1 MWRSGVSPAGALV
14 RFPLRKKASRLLA
27 PPDLPVFCVE
37 LQGPLWPRAS
47 GAGWRGPC
55 AQPTAPAGQARGPP
69 PSPLRHPEPLPT
81 RDGTG
86 REGQRPSGQLSRDT
100 RFSALLAN
108 AVPRP
113 VPPVGPA
120 CVGARFAVRI
130 RSSQGFSAEGVLP
143 PPSPGSRAAPAAEEA
158 GGGPGFLWGPWTR
171 TEGRCAR
178 PHMPRASAGLS
189 GSLWGTRGAQSAGDV
204 PLGSSLLGAKG
215 SSCRGE
221 TGWPHCVPEGHWGWG
236 LGGNRVPPEALA
248 QTTPSPWHSPR
259 APHAH
264 CCAPVTRVPAAQASV
279 PNAVAPGCSLA
290 VPASVPRGRIPLACS
305 LSPRRGSPPVQQ
317 LPAPCSKRRG
327 LK

>member
-1 MWRSGVSPAGALV
+1 MWRPGVSPAGALV

-113 VPPVGPA
+113 VPPVGLP
-120 CVGARFAVRI
+120 VSGLV
-130 RSSQGFSAEGVLP
+130 SQSGLDPRKDFQQRVCFPRLHLGPGPPLP
-143 PPSPGSRAAPAAEEA
+143 PRRLGVAPGSCGDHGRGRRVAVPDPTCPEPLLACLGFCGGREGPSLPGMCPWAPHS
-158 GGGPGFLWGPWTR
+158 WG
-171 TEGRCAR
+171 
-178 PHMPRASAGLS
+178 
-189 GSLWGTRGAQSAGDV
+189 
-204 PLGSSLLGAKG
+204 
-215 SSCRGE
+215 
-221 TGWPHCVPEGHWGWG
+221 
-236 LGGNRVPPEALA
+236 
-248 QTTPSPWHSPR
+248 PR
-259 APHAH
+259 AP
-264 CCAPVTRVPAAQASV
+264 PAGERQAGHTVFLRGTGAGVWEETVS
-279 PNAVAPGCSLA
+279 PLKPWPRPHPRHGTLPGPHTLTA
-290 VPASVPRGRIPLACS
+290 VPR
-305 LSPRRGSPPVQQ
+305 
-317 LPAPCSKRRG
+317 
-327 LK
+327 